1 MKLDKGD
8 LLEYRYFRLLTHTG
22 YLVMKGQLVYTTEM
36 LNPVTDIDLF
46 GIKYDLDFSRNII
59 IIESKNRKKLG
70 PLDRVLWLKG
80 LKNLVGAK
88 SAILAVPNI
97 KWDIKDY
104 AFREGIKIIDSTS
117 LNYIESSLNLSEQK
131 YFALADYEFYEPIY
145 PTWKPILSYDNR
157 LSRLFSFINSDAKNF
172 TPHKGINRVFSE
184 IKWLLPKLETKQKN
198 EAQLTKWLL
207 YRITVYLS
215 IYILDLCQY
224 FQLLSN
230 SEREG
235 FLQKVLSFGDI
246 PQSLASGLL
255 SDIWRIANRL
265 SKEQFGKAMSI
276 PDEFYKFPIP
286 PYYEGVLEVLDRFC
300 KNPKS
305 AIKSPRILDFVLFE
319 FLFKNKEIEVELLKN
334 VLDIQTDFDIKQAK
348 NVLNLLI
355 KFGDIPNEFYDKFL
369 AL

>member
-1 MKLDKGD
+1 MRLDKGD
-8 LLEYRYFRLLTHTG
+8 ILEYRCFRLLAHTG
-22 YLVMKGQLVYTTEM
+22 YLVMKGLLVYTTEM
-36 LNPVTDIDLF
+36 LNQVTDIDLF
-46 GIKYDLDFSRNII
+46 GIRYDLDFSRDII

-70 PLDRVLWLKG
+70 SLDRILWLKG

-104 AFREGIKIIDSTS
+104 AYKEGIKIIDSTS
-117 LNYIESSLNLSEQK
+117 LNHIESSLNLSERK

-157 LSRLFSFINSDAKNF
+157 LSRVFSFINSDAKNL
-172 TPHKGINRVFSE
+172 TPHKGINRLFSE
-184 IKWLLPKLETKQKN
+184 IKWLLPKLKANKKN

-215 IYILDLCQY
+215 IYMLDLCQY
-224 FQLLSN
+224 IQLLNN
-230 SEREG
+230 SERAG
-235 FLQKVLSFGDI
+235 FLQKVFTFGDI
-246 PQSLASGLL
+246 PQSLAG
-255 SDIWRIANRL
+255 DILNEIWNIAKRL
-265 SKEQFGKAMSI
+265 SNEQFGKAISI
-276 PDEFYKFPIP
+276 PEEFYKFPVP
-286 PYYEGVLEVLDRFC
+286 SYYEGVLEVLNRFC

-305 AIKSPRILDFVLFE
+305 AIKSPRILDFILFE
-319 FLFKNKEIEVELLKN
+319 FLFKEKEIEVELLKN
-334 VLDIQTDFDIKQAK
+334 VLDIQTDLDIKQAK

-355 KFGDIPNEFYDKFL
+355 KYGDIPSEFYGEFL